1 MTRRTSFL
9 PVEFQRIFVF
19 SAGLAPN
26 AKESGAA
33 KALLRFLSGPESVS
47 VIRAKGMDPVAGK

>member
-1 MTRRTSFL
+1 M
-9 PVEFQRIFVF
+9 EFQRIFVF